1 MTEKLKILIFNCPS
15 VKKPQIKILKSLK
28 SEQMGTILFFSL
40 PLQLLFS
47 SSQIFIFLFLLSL
60 FLFST
65 HYLLLSSSTRVDIF
79 SPSLLLYLFNDLFK
93 LFSLLGSGKF
103 NIKVRFFLFL
113 LFSCFFFSFFV
124 INNCINFVRKF
135 FYFFHYQ

>member
-1 MTEKLKILIFNCPS
+1 
-15 VKKPQIKILKSLK
+15 
-28 SEQMGTILFFSL
+28 
-40 PLQLLFS
+40 LQLLFS

-60 FLFST
+60 FLSST
-65 HYLLLSSSTRVDIF
+65 HYLLLSSSPRVDIF

-113 LFSCFFFSFFV
+113 LFSCFFFHFLLLIIV
-124 INNCINFVRKF
+124 
-135 FYFFHYQ
+135 